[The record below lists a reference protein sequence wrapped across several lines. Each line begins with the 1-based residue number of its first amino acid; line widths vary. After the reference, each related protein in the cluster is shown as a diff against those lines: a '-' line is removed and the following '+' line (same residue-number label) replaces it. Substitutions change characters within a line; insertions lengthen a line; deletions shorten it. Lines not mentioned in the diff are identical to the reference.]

1 VQRVVKQFLN
11 LFLVTLAAFLVV
23 ACNRTGAGG
32 QGDAGNTAV
41 AATVNGKNIM
51 LSEVDKLINDQA
63 QGKQSLMSPLE
74 LAQARL
80 QVLGQLVQKEVLF
93 QRAEKEKQ
101 LPSEEDVT
109 QFINNMKQ
117 QAGMTDD
124 QFQKRLKEQ
133 NQTMESLRE
142 EARKTLAIQ
151 KLQDQ
156 TYGKITISDK
166 EVEDYYNNNRQVFVN
181 ARGVDLADIVVDPSD
196 NGAQDDAKGDVEA
209 KQKVDLIYQQLK
221 SGADFA
227 DVARARSEDPS
238 NVRGGDV
245 GFATEDDL
253 KQNGFPQEL
262 IGQLFGSE
270 MQAGSFTAPIRFGT
284 GKWYIFKLKRKQ
296 LQTENLTLE
305 SPGVR
310 EQITNALLNQRK
322 QILNAAL
329 LEVAM
334 NDAKIVNNLANNML
348 SSPSNLSGPRPAG
361 ATPAANSNAA
371 PAATTTPTAT
381 TSPAATATPQATTSP
396 AATPTATAGNANTLS
411 RAPSPKASPKASPK
425 P

>member
-1 VQRVVKQFLN
+1 MQRVVKQFLIST
-11 LFLVTLAAFLVV
+11 LVVIAAFSIV
-23 ACNRTGAGG
+23 ACDRAGG
-32 QGDAGNTAV
+32 GDAQGSNSAAV
-41 AATVNGKNIM
+41 AASVNGKNIM
-51 LSEVDKLINDQA
+51 LSEVDKLISDQVQGQQA
-63 QGKQSLMSPLE
+63 QMSPLE

-80 QVLGQLVQKEVLF
+80 QVLNTLVQKEVLF
-93 QRAEKEKQ
+93 QRADKEKL
-101 LPSEEDVT
+101 LPTEEEVT
-109 QFINNMKQ
+109 QFITNMKQ

-133 NQTMESLRE
+133 GQTNESLRE

-151 KLQDQ
+151 KLQDK

-181 ARGVDLADIVVDPSD
+181 ARGVELADIVVDPAN
-196 NGAQDDAKGDVEA
+196 NGAQDDAKSEAEA
-209 KQKVDLIYQQLK
+209 KQKIDLVYQQLK

-245 GFATEDDL
+245 GFATEEDL
-253 KQNGFPQEL
+253 KQNGFPPEL
-262 IGQLFGSE
+262 IGQLFGAE
-270 MQAGSFTAPIRFGT
+270 MQAGSYTAPVRFST

-296 LQTENLTLE
+296 LQTENLTLD

-334 NDAKIVNNLANNML
+334 NDAKVVNNLANNML
-348 SSPSNLSGPRPAG
+348 NSPSNLSGPRPAG
-361 ATPAANSNAA
+361 ATAPGVNPSPATTAASPQAAATPAASAS
-371 PAATTTPTAT
+371 PAATTSP
-381 TSPAATATPQATTSP
+381 SPAPRQE
-396 AATPTATAGNANTLS
+396 
-411 RAPSPKASPKASPK
+411 ASPKASPTAS
-425 P
+425 PRS

>member
-1 VQRVVKQFLN
+1 M
-11 LFLVTLAAFLVV
+11 V
-23 ACNRTGAGG
+23 ACNRAGG
-32 QGDAGNTAV
+32 GDASGSNSAAV
-41 AATVNGKNIM
+41 AATVNGRTIM
-51 LSEVDKLINDQA
+51 LSEVDKLISDQVQGQQA
-63 QGKQSLMSPLE
+63 QMSPLE

-80 QVLGQLVQKEVLF
+80 QVLNTLVQKEVLF
-93 QRAEKEKQ
+93 QRAEKEKL
-101 LPSEEDVT
+101 LPTEEEIT
-109 QFINNMKQ
+109 QFITTMKQ

-124 QFQKRLKEQ
+124 QFQKRLKERG
-133 NQTMESLRE
+133 QTVETLRE
-142 EARKTLAIQ
+142 EARKSQAIQ
-151 KLQDQ
+151 KLQDK

-181 ARGVDLADIVVDPSD
+181 ARGVELADIVVDPAD
-196 NGAQDDAKGDVEA
+196 NGAQDDAKSEAEA
-209 KQKVDLIYQQLK
+209 KQKIDLIYQQLK

-245 GFATEDDL
+245 GFATEEDL

-262 IGQLFGSE
+262 ISQLFGSD
-270 MQAGSFTAPIRFGT
+270 MQAGSYTAPVRFGN

-348 SSPSNLSGPRPAG
+348 NSPSNLSGPRPAG
-361 ATPAANSNAA
+361 ATAPGASPATTAPSPQAAATPAASAS
-371 PAATTTPTAT
+371 PAATTA
-381 TSPAATATPQATTSP
+381 SPAARQQAS
-396 AATPTATAGNANTLS
+396 PTA
-411 RAPSPKASPKASPK
+411 SPRP
-425 P
+425 

>member
-1 VQRVVKQFLN
+1 VQRVIKPILI
-11 LFLVTLAAFLVV
+11 LTLVALAAVSFA
-23 ACNRTGAGG
+23 ACNQAGG
-32 QGDAGNTAV
+32 GSDPGNAAV

-51 LSEVDKLINDQA
+51 LSEVEKLISQQIQGQQA
-63 QGKQSLMSPLE
+63 QMSPLE

-80 QVLGQLVQKEVLF
+80 QVLNTLVQKEVLF
-93 QRAEKEKQ
+93 QRAEKEKL
-101 LPSEEDVT
+101 LPNEEDVT

-133 NQTMESLRE
+133 GQTVESLRE

-151 KLQDQ
+151 KLQDKI
-156 TYGKITISDK
+156 YGKITISDK

-181 ARGVDLADIVVDPSD
+181 ARGVELADIVVDPAD
-196 NGAQDDAKGDVEA
+196 NGAQDDAKGEAEA
-209 KQKVDLIYQQLK
+209 KQKIDLIYQQLK

-227 DVARARSEDPS
+227 DVARLRSEDPS
-238 NVRGGDV
+238 NVRGGDI
-245 GFATEDDL
+245 GFATEEDL
-253 KQNGFPQEL
+253 KQNGFPQEVV
-262 IGQLFGSE
+262 GQFFGSE
-270 MQAGSFTAPIRFGT
+270 MQAGSFTAPIRFSS

-310 EQITNALLNQRK
+310 QQITDALLNQRK
-322 QILNAAL
+322 QILNTAL

-348 SSPSNLSGPRPAG
+348 NSPSNLSGPRPAG
-361 ATPAANSNAA
+361 SAASPAANANAS
-371 PAATTTPTAT
+371 PAATTPQAAS
-381 TSPAATATPQATTSP
+381 SPAAS
-396 AATPTATAGNANTLS
+396 ATPTAPPPAAAASPTPRRESA
-411 RAPSPKASPKASPK
+411 PKASPKASPK
-425 P
+425 ATPRS